1 MRHALQSLLF
11 CLSLTF
17 FPVKANIILL
27 QELTP
32 PFSEQVVLT
41 LTKDSFV
48 IKSTGQKD
56 TEIWRLNAN
65 TQTPQSWLQFSA
77 VFGTEA
83 INPVFFS
90 ANASNWWIAG
100 ISEEIGEESPRFVHV
115 AHYKADGSA
124 NYVKIP
130 AHTELGFNYNSV
142 NRWLYLT
149 ELDTLAGVLPTR
161 TGTNQLLMLCQ
172 NASLLQNDNCTFHLI
187 SAGELFT
194 AGKYLLLNEQH
205 SLKVYRPD
213 TALTL
218 LANYPNVS
226 TTGTWPGATRVQ
238 MTESIVGNGTITEQK
253 YELDLEQDVWPK
265 ALQLSRF
272 NSNFNSQSCI
282 FYQRDK
288 ALCKAL
294 TQLVVY
300 SWQPEQHVS
309 LKFEYYGP
317 WEAVPPGELL
327 TMLEGNKFVMATDS
341 SIRIYEMALPT
352 HTIKEIPEAISLFVS
367 DDYRL
372 NQADIF
378 EGIET
383 SDIEFAVLWESDSS
397 TVSTNILIPLSAT
410 IFKIDTSKELARQN
424 PKGLLQFS
432 ATEGLWTAYYNIPLS
447 ITNINAAPI
456 ALAPAI
462 QLPLIEMGQTYQLT
476 LFELFND
483 PDLDPLV
490 FTQSTLPAGFTRFD
504 NLILITPTQSGRYSF
519 SVSAT
524 DPAGLSATVQ
534 LSGEVKT
541 AAKTEEKKSGGSL
554 SFSFIAMLALLLTI
568 RQSSFTQL
576 RRI

>member
-1 MRHALQSLLF
+1 MRHALQCLLF
-11 CLSLTF
+11 CLGISF
-17 FPVKANIILL
+17 FPVAANIPLL
-27 QELTP
+27 QELPTA
-32 PFSEQVVLT
+32 FSQQVVLP
-41 LTKDSFV
+41 LTQESFV
-48 IKSTGQKD
+48 IKSASQKD
-56 TEIWRLNAN
+56 TEIWRLNTD

-90 ANASNWWIAG
+90 ANASNWWVAG
-100 ISEEIGEESPRFVHV
+100 ISEFITEESTRFVHV

-124 NYVKIP
+124 NYIKIL
-130 AHTELGFNYNSV
+130 ADAELGFNYNSI
-142 NRWLYLT
+142 NRWLYLD
-149 ELDTLAGVLPTR
+149 ELDTLAAILPTR
-161 TGTNQLLMLCQ
+161 QGSEQLLMLCQ
-172 NASLLQNDNCTFHLI
+172 NASRLQNDNCTFHLI
-187 SAGELFT
+187 PAGELFT
-194 AGKYLLLNEQH
+194 AGKYLLLNEPH

-213 TALTL
+213 TVLTL

-226 TTGTWPGATRVQ
+226 TMGTWPGATRVQ
-238 MTESIVGNGTITEQK
+238 LTESILGNGTITEQK
-253 YELDLEQDVWPK
+253 YELNLEQDIWPK
-265 ALQLSRF
+265 TLQLSRY
-272 NSNFNSQSCI
+272 NSNFNSQSCV
-282 FYQRDK
+282 FYRSDK

-327 TMLEGNKFVMATDS
+327 MVLEGNKFVMATDS
-341 SIRIYEMALPT
+341 SLNVFELALPN
-352 HTIKEIPEAISLFVS
+352 HAIKMIPEAISLFVS

-372 NQADIF
+372 NQAEVF

-383 SDIEFAVLWESDSS
+383 SDIEFGVLWESNSS
-397 TVSTNILIPLSAT
+397 TVNTNILIPLSANV
-410 IFKIDTSKELARQN
+410 FKIDTSKEIARQN

-432 ATEGLWTAYYNIPLS
+432 ANEGLWTAYYNIPLS

-462 QLPLIEMGQTYQLT
+462 ELPIIEIGETYQLT

-490 FTQSTLPAGFTRFD
+490 FTQSTLPTGFTRFD
-504 NLILITPTQSGRYSF
+504 NLILVTPTQSGRYSF
-519 SVSAT
+519 TVTAT

-541 AAKTEEKKSGGSL
+541 AVKPEDNKSGGSL
-554 SFSFIAMLALLLTI
+554 GFTFLAMLALLLTI
-568 RQSSFTQL
+568 RQPFFSLL
-576 RRI
+576 RQI